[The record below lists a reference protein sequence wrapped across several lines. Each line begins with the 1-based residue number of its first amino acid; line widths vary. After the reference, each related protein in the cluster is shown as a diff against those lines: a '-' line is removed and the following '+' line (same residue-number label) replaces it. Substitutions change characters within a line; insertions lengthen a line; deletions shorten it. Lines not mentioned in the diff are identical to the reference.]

1 MTLMVILRM
10 LREKLIAK
18 QQSRAERALRRVER
32 EDSRV
37 SGCFVVVSRKKYNG
51 RMLKHAMM
59 IIRVEEK
66 LDGFHGRLPCN
77 YGIFFGIYS

>member
-1 MTLMVILRM
+1 
-10 LREKLIAK
+10 
-18 QQSRAERALRRVER
+18 
-32 EDSRV
+32 
-37 SGCFVVVSRKKYNG
+37 
-51 RMLKHAMM
+51 LKHAMM